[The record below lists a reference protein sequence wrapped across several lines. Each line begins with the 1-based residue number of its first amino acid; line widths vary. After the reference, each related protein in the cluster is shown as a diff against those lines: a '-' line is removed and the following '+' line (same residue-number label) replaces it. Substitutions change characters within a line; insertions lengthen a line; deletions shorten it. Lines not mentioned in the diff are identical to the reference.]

1 MAHGQWGVLHW
12 RLAAHSSSGYSV
24 MNPLADWIKKRVHLV
39 MRTPNV
45 AALDGTLVQADSI
58 GLVIELLK
66 GQSTLQK
73 FVPWSAILHV
83 DLIP

>member
-1 MAHGQWGVLHW
+1 
-12 RLAAHSSSGYSV
+12 
-24 MNPLADWIKKRVHLV
+24 MNHILTDWLKKRVHIV

-45 AALDGTLVQADSI
+45 AALDGTLVQVDTI

-73 FVPWSAILHV
+73 FVPWTSILHL
-83 DLIP
+83 DLQP